1 MPTQNNAKLSSLL
14 LTVFAKAIISKLYL
28 NRGSFCPPLLEKHA
42 DLKLTIFYQNE
53 TKTTI
58 L

>member
-1 MPTQNNAKLSSLL
+1 MPTQNNAKLSSLH

-28 NRGSFCPPLLEKHA
+28 NRGSFCPPLLKHA
-42 DLKLTIFYQNE
+42 DLKLTIFDQNE

>member
-28 NRGSFCPPLLEKHA
+28 NRGSFCPPLLKHA
-42 DLKLTIFYQNE
+42 DLKLTISDQNE

>member
-28 NRGSFCPPLLEKHA
+28 NRGSFCPPLLKHT
-42 DLKLTIFYQNE
+42 DLKLTIFDQNE